1 MEEDQILTSII
12 LMDAIPM
19 VQFDGL
25 LALDDLSADRT
36 TSCLLLQEFCTKCR
50 GHFQCQLSLS
60 LLKVSLP
67 VGVEWI
73 GIAFDLNMTLGFDR
87 CLYAEELFAGCR
99 IGKAPGCTR
108 LMGKIALGDPASRFV
123 RMAEFGPS
131 IESSPDET
139 VEMRKRRTTDAVPM
153 IVGPS
158 SEERMQRIDELGRG
172 GPGGVATERC
182 DFGRDG
188 LHTGLAGRNL
198 ELGRFAAGAD
208 MFTDRLP

>member
-1 MEEDQILTSII
+1 MYLPVTVRVEEDQILTSII

-19 VQFDGL
+19 VQFEGL

-50 GHFQCQLSLS
+50 GRLQCQQSIS

-67 VGVEWI
+67 VRVEWI
-73 GIAFDLNMTLGFDR
+73 GLAFDLNMTLGFDR
-87 CLYAEELFAGCR
+87 CLYAEELFAGRR
-99 IGKAPGCTR
+99 IGKAPGCTW

-153 IVGPS
+153 RVGPS
-158 SEERMQRIDELGRG
+158 SEERIQRIDELGRG
-172 GPGGVATERC
+172 GPGGAATERF
-182 DFGRDG
+182 DFGLDG
-188 LHTGLAGRNL
+188 LHTGLAG
-198 ELGRFAAGAD
+198 
-208 MFTDRLP
+208 